1 MSPGSQVQ
9 TPEPARLRVAPT
21 TRHPP
26 CPSPLAPRSPL
37 AFTLIELMVVLGIM
51 ALIMAIGVPI
61 VYKASQRVPMS
72 QAITGVIEVCSR
84 ARAQAVLQGREV
96 DLIIYPRESRFEVG
110 AAAAPAPSDAPA
122 SFPSS
127 LDASG
132 PASAPSAP
140 ASGSSLKL
148 SDRVV
153 IELLDI
159 NKLGHEFRD
168 DDSARVRF
176 FPNGTCDE
184 LSLVLLFPERG
195 ERREI
200 TLEVTTGLA
209 SVETDVRK
217 FH

>member
-1 MSPGSQVQ
+1 
-9 TPEPARLRVAPT
+9 
-21 TRHPP
+21 
-26 CPSPLAPRSPL
+26 
-37 AFTLIELMVVLGIM
+37 MVVVGIM
-51 ALIMAIGVPI
+51 GVIMFIGVPI
-61 VYKASQRVPMS
+61 VYKASRRAPMS
-72 QAITGVIEVCSR
+72 QAITGVIEVCSH

-96 DLIIYPRESRFEVG
+96 DVIIYPREGRFEVG
-110 AAAAPAPSDAPA
+110 AAAVPAPS
-122 SFPSS
+122 
-127 LDASG
+127 
-132 PASAPSAP
+132 SAPPNFPGADRSASTPSTP

-184 LSLVLLFPERG
+184 LSLVLLFPERS

-209 SVETDVRK
+209 SVESDVRK

>member
-1 MSPGSQVQ
+1 
-9 TPEPARLRVAPT
+9 
-21 TRHPP
+21 
-26 CPSPLAPRSPL
+26 
-37 AFTLIELMVVLGIM
+37 MVVVGIM
-51 ALIMAIGVPI
+51 GVIMAIGVPI
-61 VYKASQRVPMS
+61 VYKASHRAPMS
-72 QAITGVIEVCSR
+72 QAITGVIEVCSH

-96 DLIIYPRESRFEVG
+96 DVIIYPREGRFEV
-110 AAAAPAPSDAPA
+110 AAAAIPARFPA
-122 SFPSS
+122 LSS
-127 LDASG
+127 LDATGS
-132 PASAPSAP
+132 PRTPSAP
-140 ASGSSLKL
+140 LSASSLKL
-148 SDRVV
+148 SDRVL

-184 LSLVLLFPERG
+184 LSLVLLFAERA

-209 SVETDVRK
+209 SVESDVRK